1 MLRGYI
7 SIGSNIERDK
17 IIPSSIR
24 ALKKKFGDLI
34 ISSVYETDPVGFIGD
49 PFYNLVVGFDS
60 DLEVKDVGKILKQM
74 EADHGRIPGGGKF
87 SSRKLDLDLLLYG
100 DLIISKGRMQIPR
113 DEITHYAFVLEPL
126 AEIAPKLE
134 HPILHQTYANLWNA
148 FDKTGL
154 GQKRISSK
162 ESDKLILK
170 LD

>member
-1 MLRGYI
+1 MSRGYI
-7 SIGSNIERDK
+7 SIGSNIDRDN

-24 ALKKKFGDLI
+24 ALNKQFGTLI
-34 ISSVYETDPVGFIGD
+34 ISSVYETDPVGFAGD

-60 DLEVKDVGKILKQM
+60 EMEVKDVGKMLKQM
-74 EADHGRIPGGGKF
+74 EADHGRVHGGGKF

-134 HPILHQTYANLWNA
+134 HPILHQTYANLWSS
-148 FDKTGL
+148 FDKTDL
-154 GQKRISSK
+154 GQKRMASI
-162 ESDKLILK
+162 ESERLTLI
-170 LD
+170 